1 MAQQPIII
9 GVADAKGGDNLF
21 TGATKINANT
31 TELYTDVAANVAD
44 ISTNTTDISTNTAA
58 IALISGGSKAYWFD
72 DNDLA
77 TATTPISHAGGASN
91 TYLTDDGLGPS
102 TNEYNPDS
110 KGRLWN
116 ASTNKFDFTSLKQG
130 DMVEFRG
137 DIEVDTSSANQE
149 IDIVM
154 SLAEGQATPYE
165 LNIKHAYYKSISS
178 GNKVTFLWRVYMGD
192 TQTRLGGA
200 RFRFISD
207 DNADIKVNGWFYNI
221 TEV

>member
-1 MAQQPIII
+1 MAQQDIII
-9 GVADAKGGDNLF
+9 GTANAKAGDTLHSAF
-21 TGATKINANT
+21 TKTQANF
-31 TELYTDVAANVAD
+31 TELYTDVGV
-44 ISTNTTDISTNTAA
+44 NTTDIAGNTAA

-77 TATTPISHAGGASN
+77 TATTPISHTGGASN
-91 TYLTDDGLGPS
+91 TYLTDDGLGPF

-110 KGRLWN
+110 KDRLWN

-137 DIEVDTSSANQE
+137 DIEVDTASANQE
-149 IDIVM
+149 IDIVI
-154 SLAEGQATPYE
+154 SLAEGESFPYE
-165 LNIKHAYYKSISS
+165 LNIIHFYYKSISA

-192 TQTRLGGA
+192 AQTRLGGA
-200 RFRFISD
+200 RFRFISA